1 MSYDYGFQLI
11 KGMLGGIGSMA
22 QSALPQTKQQLKD
35 EIHKRYLLLDQE
47 FNDLTNTD
55 RDIEVEGVD
64 RTPAEIIAYQIGWLQ
79 LVMGWDKAEKAGQ
92 KVHMPKEGYK
102 WNRLGDMYQAFY
114 EECKPYTLE
123 QLRQQFQLLE
133 QQFQDWLDTLTEEEL
148 FTQGVRQ
155 WTGDNPTW
163 PMVRWIKINTI
174 SPFTNFRTK
183 IRKWKKA
190 IQR

>member
-1 MSYDYGFQLI
+1 MIYDFEFI
-11 KGMLGGIGSMA
+11 KRTARRNKSMA

-35 EIHKRYLLLDQE
+35 EVHKRYVLLDQE
-47 FNDLTNTD
+47 FDDLTNDD
-55 RDIEVEGVD
+55 RDIKVEGVD

-79 LVMGWDKAEKAGQ
+79 LVMGWDKAEKAGLE
-92 KVHMPKEGYK
+92 VHMPREGYK

-114 EECKPYTLE
+114 EECKPYTLDE
-123 QLRQQFQLLE
+123 LRQQFQLLE
-133 QQFQDWLDTLTEEEL
+133 QQFQDWLDTLTEKEL
-148 FTQGVRQ
+148 FTQGVRK
-155 WTGDNPTW
+155 WTGDNLTW

-183 IRKWKKA
+183 IRKWKKG